1 MLYSIFSNLC
11 DLFLSCHNEPK
22 YTLKV
27 KVIKYFLQI
36 FVIWNIWSWK
46 KWGARYTFWY
56 IVLLTLYNGD
66 RRIVH
71 CFCLLDCHYPHSESF
86 ALDLQSQLCNWT
98 LVSGHYGHLEN
109 IQTQIITV
117 FKKWKT
123 WKKIKESCSHI
134 LGGGTKWM
142 QVKERMQGWNKAN
155 LKASKNSASTSK
167 HLKFRTQKNSNCCV
181 NDVCLVQRLHS
192 WKCHYIILLH
202 GDIGQMKNI
211 WQGDW
216 KPWIHFRMD
225 STTLANTFL
234 FSILHLLM
242 LNEDPT

>member
-71 CFCLLDCHYPHSESF
+71 WIDLHIWGQQSSCDGFNLCGEKRKRVNLILTPKHSEAMAFVVFPSHN
-86 ALDLQSQLCNWT
+86 LSYERPIIR
-98 LVSGHYGHLEN
+98 VSGGSKSLKQNDIIGCFITGSKAFHLFVWSNARE
-109 IQTQIITV
+109 
-117 FKKWKT
+117 FFCCDPYSSW
-123 WKKIKESCSHI
+123 SH
-134 LGGGTKWM
+134 L
-142 QVKERMQGWNKAN
+142 
-155 LKASKNSASTSK
+155 
-167 HLKFRTQKNSNCCV
+167 
-181 NDVCLVQRLHS
+181 
-192 WKCHYIILLH
+192 
-202 GDIGQMKNI
+202 
-211 WQGDW
+211 
-216 KPWIHFRMD
+216 
-225 STTLANTFL
+225 
-234 FSILHLLM
+234 
-242 LNEDPT
+242 